1 MLTAEAAGT
10 DQDEREALAN
20 KGAGATRKGHGEGGL
35 TRKGC
40 WPALAKINWHFRST
54 SHSKISRPVINTSS
68 LWLTSTLGTRDV
80 EQGISWNQ
88 KGQETCLIDSPGG
101 VGEVECNSR
110 YWNWATITSNGQAL
124 RLLIQGNNTTLSAE
138 IWSTEY

>member
-80 EQGISWNQ
+80 EQGISWN
-88 KGQETCLIDSPGG
+88 
-101 VGEVECNSR
+101 
-110 YWNWATITSNGQAL
+110 
-124 RLLIQGNNTTLSAE
+124 
-138 IWSTEY
+138 